1 MVGSDPVRPD
11 DRGILIAAESISKS
25 YGAIRA
31 VSRLSLALRRGSV
44 HALVGPNGAGKST
57 LIRILMGLDAP
68 DAGRLVSPAA
78 EGRLLKIACQPQVP
92 ALYDYLRVSEFLEL
106 AARIGGTPSAE
117 RCDDV
122 MRLFGLSS
130 IAGQLVR
137 TTSAGTRMKLALAAA
152 IVQEPE
158 LLILDEPTNAVDA
171 IGVARL
177 KERLRALRAG
187 GTTILLATHMIDFA
201 EGLCDDITVL
211 LAGEVQYTGPVSG
224 LGNGTTT
231 LESKVLAL
239 IDADVA

>member
-1 MVGSDPVRPD
+1 
-11 DRGILIAAESISKS
+11 
-25 YGAIRA
+25 
-31 VSRLSLALRRGSV
+31 
-44 HALVGPNGAGKST
+44 
-57 LIRILMGLDAP
+57 
-68 DAGRLVSPAA
+68 
-78 EGRLLKIACQPQVP
+78 
-92 ALYDYLRVSEFLEL
+92 
-106 AARIGGTPSAE
+106 
-117 RCDDV
+117 
-122 MRLFGLSS
+122 
-130 IAGQLVR
+130 
-137 TTSAGTRMKLALAAA
+137 MKLALAAA